1 MRISLVIVFS
11 LLQLTVFAQKASTW
25 IESGDEAME
34 NGEFY
39 TATQRYHEAWLLDS
53 TSFDLTVKYAE
64 ALRLSKQYQEAE
76 RLYDK
81 AYHKDRGRI
90 FEKGLFYLASMQKLN
105 GEYRESLRNFK
116 RYHRQIRREEDTYEF
131 KKTEQEIES
140 LLYAMNAR
148 VDSGEVEI
156 KHISRPVNTENAE
169 FSPFPGPD
177 STLFFSRLVTGNI
190 DSESLPT
197 AQIYSSQMAL
207 DHLDNPVLLD
217 SNINKAG
224 AHQANLTFDQEVK
237 RIYFSR
243 CAGPNNC
250 EIYTAVKNGDR
261 FTNIQPLEDVNISG
275 YNTTM
280 PHFAMIG
287 NQGVLFFSSDR
298 PGGNGKM
305 DIWYSEGTG
314 TDFSTPKNA
323 GDKVN
328 SIDSEVTPFYLDN
341 RLYFSSDWHEG
352 FGGFDLFSSTGIPG
366 KFESPKNLGRPI
378 NSRVNDLYYSYSKQW
393 KTGFLVSNRPGSFY
407 NKGETCCT
415 DLYSFGYA
423 DSINIDTSEYASL
436 EELNDYLPVTLYFH
450 NDRPNP
456 ATLDTTTDLTYL
468 ETYTDYLSR
477 SETYIEKMTAGFSGD
492 EKEEKAYEVEEFFS
506 LFVEKG
512 MNDLNT
518 FTDLLQKELESGKE
532 VELAIRGFASPRAKT
547 DYNEHLAKR
556 RINSLVNYLKDFENG
571 KLLPYFADT
580 ASSGGSLE
588 IVQIPFG
595 ETKAASD
602 VSDALQ
608 DEEESI
614 YSVAASLER
623 KIEITS
629 VQPDTNKV
637 EPTEINLGIVA
648 PQKSVPFS
656 HTLKNDFVRTMTIDS
671 VIVSCDCI
679 SGSLPGD
686 SIAAGD
692 SLTFQFSFNSEE
704 YRGEVLRQV
713 LFYLNGNTEPRIL
726 KIRAFVR
733 RED

>member
-1 MRISLVIVFS
+1 MLFKKSVFVMAIATFFS
-11 LLQLTVFAQKASTW
+11 ASVLAQGVQMPQQGQQEDIEVSDQEMKRFVKVSDKLQVVQQGAQKKMMKA
-25 IESGDEAME
+25 IED
-34 NGEFY
+34 NGLDV
-39 TATQRYHEAWLLDS
+39 QRYS
-53 TSFDLTVKYAE
+53 
-64 ALRLSKQYQEAE
+64 
-76 RLYDK
+76 
-81 AYHKDRGRI
+81 
-90 FEKGLFYLASMQKLN
+90 
-105 GEYRESLRNFK
+105 
-116 RYHRQIRREEDTYEF
+116 
-131 KKTEQEIES
+131 EIEQAS
-140 LLYAMNAR
+140 R
-148 VDSGEVEI
+148 SG
-156 KHISRPVNTENAE
+156 
-169 FSPFPGPD
+169 
-177 STLFFSRLVTGNI
+177 
-190 DSESLPT
+190 
-197 AQIYSSQMAL
+197 
-207 DHLDNPVLLD
+207 
-217 SNINKAG
+217 
-224 AHQANLTFDQEVK
+224 QEV
-237 RIYFSR
+237 
-243 CAGPNNC
+243 
-250 EIYTAVKNGDR
+250 D
-261 FTNIQPLEDVNISG
+261 
-275 YNTTM
+275 
-280 PHFAMIG
+280 
-287 NQGVLFFSSDR
+287 
-298 PGGNGKM
+298 
-305 DIWYSEGTG
+305 
-314 TDFSTPKNA
+314 
-323 GDKVN
+323 
-328 SIDSEVTPFYLDN
+328 
-341 RLYFSSDWHEG
+341 
-352 FGGFDLFSSTGIPG
+352 
-366 KFESPKNLGRPI
+366 
-378 NSRVNDLYYSYSKQW
+378 
-393 KTGFLVSNRPGSFY
+393 
-407 NKGETCCT
+407 
-415 DLYSFGYA
+415 
-423 DSINIDTSEYASL
+423 
-436 EELNDYLPVTLYFH
+436 
-450 NDRPNP
+450 
-456 ATLDTTTDLTYL
+456 
-468 ETYTDYLSR
+468 
-477 SETYIEKMTAGFSGD
+477 MTA
-492 EKEEKAYEVEEFFS
+492 EEEKAYEVEEFFS